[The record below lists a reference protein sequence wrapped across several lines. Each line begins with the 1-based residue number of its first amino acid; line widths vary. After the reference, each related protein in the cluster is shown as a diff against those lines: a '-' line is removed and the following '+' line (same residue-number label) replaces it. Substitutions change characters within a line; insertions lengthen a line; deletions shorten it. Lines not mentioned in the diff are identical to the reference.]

1 MPVQAVLASLLISGM
16 GAAFVALMLI
26 GWMPALVIAGMTL
39 AAQIVVL
46 IATAFLTPVVEEV
59 E

>member
-1 MPVQAVLASLLISGM
+1 M
-16 GAAFVALMLI
+16 GAAFVALVLI

-39 AAQIVVL
+39 AAQVVVL